1 MKDTRKKILRTATQ
15 LFAKKGFSG
24 TSVRDIVTQAHV
36 NVSAIN
42 YYFGNKRAL
51 YKETLAHLVSEHR
64 RKIWG
69 PNMPRITIAELE
81 KCSATQALA
90 LLQRMVDCLLEYGLN
105 RRNLPLERIFTQV
118 ELESAPVR
126 KMLLSYMAPFQE
138 LPYKLLAKI
147 TGLPEKSP
155 QLVMVAHSIFG
166 QIMLSESHRLVI
178 LNKLGVKHLS
188 KEMCN
193 QIKAVIWQH
202 TLTILN
208 SYKGI
213 KLT

>member
-1 MKDTRKKILRTATQ
+1 MKDTRKKILRTAAC

-24 TSVRDIVTQAHV
+24 TSVRDIVSQAQV

-51 YKETLAHLVSEHR
+51 YKETLVHLVSEHR

-69 PNMPRITIAELE
+69 PNMPRITITELE

-90 LLQRMVDCLLEYGLN
+90 LLRRMVDCLLEYGLN

-188 KEMCN
+188 REMCN
-193 QIKAVIWQH
+193 RIKTVIWQH

-208 SYKGI
+208 SYKGT
-213 KLT
+213 K